1 MGKFINLLLWKFLNT
16 RVHKGLV
23 RICWYD
29 PVSVMNLFPT
39 TMVLSGIVVGHTKI
53 IVPQCIQH

>member
-1 MGKFINLLLWKFLNT
+1 MGKFINLLLCKFLNT
-16 RVHKGLV
+16 CVHKGLV

-39 TMVLSGIVVGHTKI
+39 AMVLSGIVVGYTKI